1 MRPTGNQTSS
11 HSLDSAE
18 IQTGPKAHR
27 VHAIATPLISK
38 VLHGTDS
45 SYSCR
50 SVDGRQRR
58 RSARQFPPRST
69 PLTFSGKPRPSIREK
84 HLSVACLVFPRQ
96 DHIAFTAPFEVFSRI
111 PDVTVQVIAKT
122 KDPVRDVKVSFSPPI
137 RRPPRRLRW
146 TSCSCRAVW
155 ESRH

>member
-1 MRPTGNQTSS
+1 MERT
-11 HSLDSAE
+11 A
-18 IQTGPKAHR
+18 
-27 VHAIATPLISK
+27 ATPAAASMG
-38 VLHGTDS
+38 VNADEAHDNS
-45 SYSCR
+45 
-50 SVDGRQRR
+50 
-58 RSARQFPPRST
+58 PRST

-96 DHIAFTAPFEVFSRI
+96 DHMAFTARFEVFSRI